1 MASLSGRPRWNTNL
15 ADLLSRAV
23 GVTWMLVMAALFIVA
38 VRDHHPEFTSRLE
51 CGTDPQDFLRA
62 GEMLDRVSL
71 RIIVD
76 AHCSNA
82 RYLSDE
88 RIALRYVGEEVDV
101 EMSKLSI
108 GGETYYKIVSV
119 GDGSTP

>member
-1 MASLSGRPRWNTNL
+1 MPNLSRWPVWNSSLPE
-15 ADLLSRAV
+15 LLSRAV
-23 GVTWMLVMAALFIVA
+23 GVTWGLVMALLLIVA
-38 VRDHHPEFTSRLE
+38 ARDRHPEFTSRLE

-62 GEMLDRVSL
+62 GELLDRVSL

-88 RIALRYVGEEVDV
+88 GIALRYGGEQVDIG
-101 EMSKLSI
+101 MRKLTI
-108 GGETYYKIVSV
+108 GGETYYSIVSV
-119 GDGSTP
+119 GDP